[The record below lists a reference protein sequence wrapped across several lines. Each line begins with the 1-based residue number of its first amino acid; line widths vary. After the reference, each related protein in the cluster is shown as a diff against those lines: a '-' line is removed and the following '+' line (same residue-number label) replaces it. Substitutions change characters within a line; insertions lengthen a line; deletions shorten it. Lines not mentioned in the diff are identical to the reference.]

1 MTINKAELG
10 TIEKKEVQVKQE
22 STIPGKR
29 YIPATDI
36 VETDGELM
44 LYMDMPGVEKD
55 QIEVKLEKNV
65 LVVDGQINSNPYSE
79 LKPLYTEYN
88 IGHFTRRFELSN
100 EIDQT
105 RIGATIEEGVLKL
118 TLPKVPEKQPRLI
131 KVN

>member
-1 MTINKAELG
+1 MTITKQDLSVTG
-10 TIEKKEVQVKQE
+10 KKEVQQKQE
-22 STIPGKR
+22 PTVPGKR

-36 VETDGELM
+36 VETEGELL

-55 QIEVKLEKNV
+55 QIKVKLEKNV
-65 LVVDGQINSNPYSE
+65 LVVDGQISSNPYAE

-105 RIGATIEEGVLKL
+105 GIGATIDEGVLKL

-131 KVN
+131 QVN

>member
-22 STIPGKR
+22 STMPGKR

-55 QIEVKLEKNV
+55 QIEVKLEKTFWSST
-65 LVVDGQINSNPYSE
+65 DKSTPIP
-79 LKPLYTEYN
+79 
-88 IGHFTRRFELSN
+88 
-100 EIDQT
+100 
-105 RIGATIEEGVLKL
+105 
-118 TLPKVPEKQPRLI
+118 TL
-131 KVN
+131 N

>member
-1 MTINKAELG
+1 
-10 TIEKKEVQVKQE
+10 
-22 STIPGKR
+22 
-29 YIPATDI
+29 
-36 VETDGELM
+36 M

>member
-22 STIPGKR
+22 STMPGKR

>member
-1 MTINKAELG
+1 MTITKQDLSVTG
-10 TIEKKEVQVKQE
+10 KKEVQQKQE
-22 STIPGKR
+22 PTVPGKR

-36 VETDGELM
+36 VETEGELL

-55 QIEVKLEKNV
+55 QIKVKLEKNV
-65 LVVDGQINSNPYSE
+65 LVVDGQISSNPYAE

-105 RIGATIEEGVLKL
+105 NIGATIDEGVLKL

-131 KVN
+131 QVN